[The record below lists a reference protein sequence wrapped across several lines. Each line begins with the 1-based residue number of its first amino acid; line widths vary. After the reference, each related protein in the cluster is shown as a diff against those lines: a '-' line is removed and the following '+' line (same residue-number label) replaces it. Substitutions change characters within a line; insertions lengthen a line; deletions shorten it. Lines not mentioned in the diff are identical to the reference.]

1 MSTIVKIIRALTG
14 FAKAAD
20 ADLIARATAVLNG
33 MTGNTHFTAPPIDL
47 AALKAAIDSLSAL
60 VAAALDG
67 SKKVIAE
74 KKRQR
79 VTVTMMLNQ
88 LARYVEANCH
98 GDLSVFQTSGF
109 QAASPT
115 KVAKAPLTEK
125 IRKLEHGHTGQI
137 LVFVKKYPKAQ
148 NYQVRFAPA
157 NSPTPIPWVSQL
169 VPTTKTPATLSGL
182 TPTTVYI
189 IQARAATLAGYTDWS
204 DSVTFTCT

>member
-1 MSTIVKIIRALTG
+1 MSTIVKVIRALTG

-20 ADLIARATAVLNG
+20 ADLIARSTAVLNG
-33 MTGNTHFTAPPIDL
+33 MTANTHFTAPPIDL
-47 AALKAAIDSLSAL
+47 PALKAAIDSLSAL

-88 LARYVEANCH
+88 LARYVEANCN
-98 GDLSVFQTSGF
+98 GDLSIFQTSGF

-115 KVAKAPLTEK
+115 KVTKAPLTEK
-125 IRKLEHGHTGQI
+125 IRKLAHGNTGQI
-137 LVFVKKYPKAQ
+137 LVFIKKYPKAQ
-148 NYQVRFAPA
+148 NYEVRFAPA

-169 VPTTKTPATLSGL
+169 VTTTKTPATLSGL